1 MSRLQP
7 FFHTCVAQIVVK
19 NLLNAKSESVKIVAS
34 PHTHAHT
41 STLGRTRNPQKSKN
55 HCRATAARTT
65 VVARTSR
72 KTETERKQFTLVSIK
87 TTTSCI
93 TPHTRIDR
101 THTHH
106 RQQPQAATHKHA
118 ATYKH
123 THTKPE
129 S

>member
-19 NLLNAKSESVKIVAS
+19 NLLNAKSESVKMVAS
-34 PHTHAHT
+34 PHTHAHI

-72 KTETERKQFTLVSIK
+72 KTETERKTI
-87 TTTSCI
+87 
-93 TPHTRIDR
+93 HTCLNKNNNKLHH
-101 THTHH
+101 TAHTH
-106 RQQPQAATHKHA
+106 A
-118 ATYKH
+118 
-123 THTKPE
+123 
-129 S
+129 